1 MFYCWLIWFI
11 YFWYFFFKVPTFQID
26 DSSNVTVEIY
36 AREQIECFYYIR
48 CQNLKLILTAEQTPE
63 LEGKE
68 DSALQYE
75 IPTEEERANVQ
86 QIAHWS
92 AATADAVFLSEGVVR
107 DGVYPTTAEMKKAAE
122 ARKKQMVTGMGSM
135 LLGSITITKPD
146 GAQSTGPQLSEKDK
160 NLDIPD

>member
-1 MFYCWLIWFI
+1 MSLLFYSD
-11 YFWYFFFKVPTFQID
+11 YFCKVPTFQID
-26 DSSNVTVEIY
+26 DSSKVTVEIC

-48 CQNLKLILTAEQTPE
+48 CKDLKLILTAEQTPE

-68 DSALQYE
+68 DSTLQYE

-122 ARKKQMVTGMGSM
+122 ARKQQMISGMGSM
-135 LLGSITITKPD
+135 LLGSIKITKPD
-146 GAQSTGPQLSEKDK
+146 RAQPTAAEAVPELSEKDK